1 MEFKQ
6 LEAFVQ
12 ISKLQSFSKA
22 SESLFLTQPA
32 LSSQIN
38 ALEKDIGTQ
47 LFIRSTKKVYPTKAG
62 IHFYE
67 YAQKMLAIRDQSL
80 YEMSK
85 FSRECTGEVNILAS
99 SVPAQYILP
108 QVIADFNKEY
118 PNIVFH
124 LYQKDSG
131 EVFEELI
138 KYQYD
143 IGFVGMENDNSRYT
157 QTPLYKDQLVLILPI
172 GIKYDGSRKVDEIIK
187 FIAEKNFIM
196 REGGSGTRTEM
207 EAFFSKH
214 GLSVKDLKTIAYFS
228 NTQGI
233 IEAVAQGMGISFV
246 SKTAVQIY
254 NHLNLINVVEIES
267 ELLSRNIFCVQK
279 KDMIL
284 TPAQELFINFAKKH
298 CQNI

>member
-118 PNIVFH
+118 PNILFH

-143 IGFVGMENDNSRYT
+143 IGFVGMESDNSRYT

-172 GIKYDGSRKVDEIIK
+172 AMKYDGSRKADEIIK
-187 FIAEKNFIM
+187 FIADKNFIM
-196 REGGSGTRTEM
+196 REGGSGTRSEM

-214 GLSVKDLKTIAYFS
+214 GLSAKDLKTIAYFS

>member
-143 IGFVGMENDNSRYT
+143 IGFVGMESENGRYT
-157 QTPLYKDQLVLILPI
+157 QTPLYKDQLVLILPLAM
-172 GIKYDGSRKVDEIIK
+172 KYDGSRKAEEIIK

-196 REGGSGTRTEM
+196 REGGSGTRSEM
-207 EAFFSKH
+207 EAFFGKH
-214 GLSVKDLKTIAYFS
+214 GLSAKDLKTIAYFS

>member
-118 PNIVFH
+118 PNILFH

-143 IGFVGMENDNSRYT
+143 IGFVGMESDNSRYT

-172 GIKYDGSRKVDEIIK
+172 SMKYDGSRKAEEIIK

-196 REGGSGTRTEM
+196 REGGSGTRSEM

-214 GLSVKDLKTIAYFS
+214 GLSAKDLKTIAYFS

-279 KDMIL
+279 LSLIH
-284 TPAQELFINFAKKH
+284 I
-298 CQNI
+298 